1 MKKYTLITGASSGL
15 GKDFA
20 FEYAKQQQN
29 LILIAR
35 RLNLLEDIKNQ
46 LKGTPIDVCV
56 YQVDV
61 SDLSALKD
69 FIDHLDPDIFI
80 DRLVN
85 NAGFGLHG
93 TFETQTE
100 ARMLEMTR
108 VNIEAV
114 NYLSYR
120 LIPKM
125 KAMKQGEILNVA
137 SMAAFTAGPF
147 MAEYYATKAYVLS
160 LSLALREE
168 LKAFNIKVTALCPGP
183 THTEFF
189 HVAKNGPSLLFENS
203 TMASLPVV
211 KKGMKDL
218 KSNQAISIPGHQ
230 NYILLLLT
238 KFFPRVGAAKIIA
251 SVQKGKL

>member
-1 MKKYTLITGASSGL
+1 MKVYTLITGASSGL

-20 FEYAKQQQN
+20 HEYAKQNKN

-35 RLNLLEDIKNQ
+35 RLNLLEAIKED
-46 LKGTPIDVCV
+46 LKGYPIEVLV

-61 SDLSALKD
+61 SELTALKD
-69 FIDHLDPDIFI
+69 FMDHLDPEIFI
-80 DRLVN
+80 ERLIN

-93 TFETQTE
+93 TFDSQSE
-100 ARMLEMTR
+100 ARMMEMTR

-114 NYLSYR
+114 NYLAYR

-137 SMAAFTAGPF
+137 SMAAFTAGPY

-160 LSLALREE
+160 FSIALREE
-168 LKAFNIKVTALCPGP
+168 LKAFNIKVSALCPGP

-189 HVAKNGPSLLFENS
+189 HVAKNGPTLLFENI

-211 KKGMKDL
+211 QKGMKAL
-218 KSNQAISIPGHQ
+218 ASNQAISIPGTQ
-230 NYILLLLT
+230 NYFLLLLT
-238 KFFPRVGAAKIIA
+238 KFFPRVGAAQIIA